1 MKSSTEKSSQ
11 IQQNFV
17 DSQANELNKLR
28 IGNIFNESTT
38 ESNPNNNGI
47 LTNIL
52 QQISTNL
59 IADNNK
65 EVDLATI
72 SLPDTDE
79 IVDTNQNAP
88 NSSIWSFSD
97 QNKEKPTE

>member
-1 MKSSTEKSSQ
+1 MLST
-11 IQQNFV
+11 QQNFV
-17 DSQANELNKLR
+17 DSQSNQLNKLR
-28 IGNIFNESTT
+28 IGNIFNETTT

-59 IADNNK
+59 IADNN
-65 EVDLATI
+65 EAVDLATI
-72 SLPDTDE
+72 SLPDTGE
-79 IVDTNQNAP
+79 IVEPNQNAP

-97 QNKEKPTE
+97 QKSEKQKE